1 MHGQYIMGVMEL
13 ISDTYLAE
21 KLVAAPVSV
30 HYNMRVA
37 IDGNFKL
44 KEDLRLFLRS
54 IRYVIY
60 IVCFFGDEA
69 FAHSLVFTFHP
80 TKALNHVRNFH

>member
-1 MHGQYIMGVMEL
+1 MHGRDIMGVMEL
-13 ISDTYLAE
+13 ISDTYLVE

-30 HYNMRVA
+30 HDNMRVA

-44 KEDLRLFLRS
+44 KKDLRLFLSS

-60 IVCFFGDEA
+60 IVCFYGDEA
-69 FAHSLVFTFHP
+69 PNFFGFSLIGSARV
-80 TKALNHVRNFH
+80 

>member
-1 MHGQYIMGVMEL
+1 MHGQDIMGVMEL
-13 ISDTYLAE
+13 ISDTYLTE

-60 IVCFFGDEA
+60 ILSA
-69 FAHSLVFTFHP
+69 FLETRPSLIPWSLPFTPLKH
-80 TKALNHVRNFH
+80 